1 MASNWRTIDEVTLS
15 YCKSVALLIKERHA
29 ELLSQS
35 CGGLQQKIQPNQEE
49 KTTKAPSP
57 TGVVNEEEVANEDDE
72 EEENEEENEERRPDR
87 TPQFSDV
94 LMLMPNVPAAVSPS
108 SSAPAIFHENAVHQD
123 YWNGT
128 THDSDVSLGEQLSE
142 QSAHDDGV
150 VQHEN
155 CHDLLLHQS
164 MNDPLPLE
172 QVVHNW
178 WVKYGDDENLEDF
191 FAVDILD

>member
-1 MASNWRTIDEVTLS
+1 
-15 YCKSVALLIKERHA
+15 
-29 ELLSQS
+29 
-35 CGGLQQKIQPNQEE
+35 
-49 KTTKAPSP
+49 
-57 TGVVNEEEVANEDDE
+57 
-72 EEENEEENEERRPDR
+72 
-87 TPQFSDV
+87 
-94 LMLMPNVPAAVSPS
+94 MLMSNMPAAVAPS
-108 SSAPAIFHENAVHQD
+108 SSAPTIFHENAVHQD
-123 YWNGT
+123 YWNGQDGSMS
-128 THDSDVSLGEQLSE
+128 THDSEVSRGEQLSE